1 MFEKGPTTGVL
12 RCYLLVVVVVV
23 AAALVIV
30 VERYL
35 CLRCV
40 LYTRKIIFTVVSSDK
55 AESVDQR
62 NSTHMPFVCVV
73 FWRVMWTSFGAAR
86 RAISLLDTNLS
97 ERNQNDVFT
106 LKQECMLPTI

>member
-23 AAALVIV
+23 ADLVIV

-40 LYTRKIIFTVVSSDK
+40 LYTRKIIFTVVSPDK
-55 AESVDQR
+55 AESVEQR

-73 FWRVMWTSFGAAR
+73 FWRVHLALPGGLFLCLVEICRS
-86 RAISLLDTNLS
+86 AIKMMSSL
-97 ERNQNDVFT
+97 
-106 LKQECMLPTI
+106 